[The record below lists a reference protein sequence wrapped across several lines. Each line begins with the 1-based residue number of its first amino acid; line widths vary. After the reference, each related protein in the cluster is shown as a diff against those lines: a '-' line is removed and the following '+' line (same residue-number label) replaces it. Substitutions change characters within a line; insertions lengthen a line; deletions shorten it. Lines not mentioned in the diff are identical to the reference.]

1 MDEFV
6 SFCAYWEQIMTVQS
20 NPVIFVVISVLAVVL
35 IFGSYVSGVSAKMK
49 PIDGYSCVVIGT
61 SLAGVERVQCCQT
74 FKDSVEGIEITYC
87 TNCDNTKPPS
97 NCLPRFTQSRGGV
110 LPPPTGNNT
119 VTKGGVLPP
128 PTGNN
133 TVTLP
138 PGSIVKGPP
147 ISNSA
152 GTQPG
157 LSVTKALNSTSP
169 IVFRSEGNATS
180 PTNNTGNSTA
190 MKVARAYSPTGY
202 CTRNNPT
209 TCLPC
214 DPGLPGGKEM
224 CIPTSQWPSL
234 TAFPLAGNA
243 TSPGNNTGTITKVLP
258 GIFKPTGNAT
268 NASPPPTL
276 LAKHPSSGHHHHKG
290 STSSSSS
297 NTNSTGH

>member
-1 MDEFV
+1 MRHSRLWLFQYFV
-6 SFCAYWEQIMTVQS
+6 S
-20 NPVIFVVISVLAVVL
+20 
-35 IFGSYVSGVSAKMK
+35 
-49 PIDGYSCVVIGT
+49 IGT
-61 SLAGVERVQCCQT
+61 SLAGFERVQCCQT
-74 FKDSVEGIEITYC
+74 FKDSVECIEITYC

-97 NCLPRFTQSRGGV
+97 NCLPRFTQS
-110 LPPPTGNNT
+110 
-119 VTKGGVLPP
+119 KGGVLSP

-138 PGSIVKGPP
+138 PGSIIKGPP

-152 GTQPG
+152 GTPSG
-157 LSVTKALNSTSP
+157 LSLVKALNSTSP
-169 IVFRSEGNATS
+169 IVFHSAGNATN

-202 CTRNNPT
+202 CARNNPT

-234 TAFPLAGNA
+234 MAVPLAGNA
-243 TSPGNNTGTITKVLP
+243 TNPGNNTGTITKVLP

-268 NASPPPTL
+268 NASSPPPTL
-276 LAKHPSSGHHHHKG
+276 LAKQPSSGHHHHKG
-290 STSSSSS
+290 GGQTSTSSSGS